1 MLEISDLKS
10 KKLPELQEMAKALN
24 VPKFRTL
31 KKLDLVYQILDHQAA
46 DPTKV
51 AKVASVLVEDT
62 PKPAIPKETKEDT
75 RPTPSANEEKPK
87 RERKRVQPVKKAP
100 VAAKTETK
108 EITTPVVKNKTEA
121 PNKENSNNRKPNPR
135 QDKNDRNNNGHHK
148 NKNQKNGNNRDNKGN
163 RDIRNRYKEPDFEF
177 DAIIESEGVLDIM
190 QDGYGFL
197 RSSDYNLSL
206 IHI

>member
-31 KKLDLVYQILDHQAA
+31 KKLDLVYQILDHQAS

-51 AKVASVLVEDT
+51 AKVASVLVE
-62 PKPAIPKETKEDT
+62 ETVSVT
-75 RPTPSANEEKPK
+75 PTPAEKEIIKDIPVKKAEKPK
-87 RERKRVQPVKKAP
+87 KERKRVQTPKATPAAEKNEVKKVENPAP
-100 VAAKTETK
+100 
-108 EITTPVVKNKTEA
+108 VKNKTETPTA
-121 PNKENSNNRKPNPR
+121 PVRENNRPERKPNPR

-163 RDIRNRYKEPDFEF
+163 RDIRNRYKAVSYTHLTLPT
-177 DAIIESEGVLDIM
+177 IYSV
-190 QDGYGFL
+190 
-197 RSSDYNLSL
+197 
-206 IHI
+206 